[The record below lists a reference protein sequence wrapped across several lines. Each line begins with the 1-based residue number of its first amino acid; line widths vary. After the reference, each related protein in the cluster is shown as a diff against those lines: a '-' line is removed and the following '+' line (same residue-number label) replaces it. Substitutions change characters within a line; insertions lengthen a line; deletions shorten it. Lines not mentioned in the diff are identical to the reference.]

1 MKAVVF
7 LFAVVFV
14 CLSPAFSQLAAEE
27 PAAMEVMLNTA
38 LMPVMNELRVVKEE
52 LASVKA
58 DVAAVKADVASVKAD
73 IAAVKA
79 ELAGVKADVASVKA
93 ELAALKRE
101 VFDLKLEVRELKG
114 EVRGQEIRIT
124 DLREQVSRQANT
136 LPWVAGSL
144 VMVLLAFLGWGF
156 AKWLKDKEKSSEEVA
171 GLQQQLQAQQ
181 AELTA
186 MQAELV
192 RLRTENERLKP

>member
-7 LFAVVFV
+7 LFVVVFV
-14 CLSPAFSQLAAEE
+14 CLSPALGELAAEE

-38 LMPVMNELRVVKEE
+38 LMPVMNELRVMKEE
-52 LASVKA
+52 LAAVKTEF
-58 DVAAVKADVASVKAD
+58 AAVKTEF
-73 IAAVKA
+73 AAMKSEFA
-79 ELAGVKADVASVKA
+79 AMKKELI
-93 ELAALKRE
+93 
-101 VFDLKLEVRELKG
+101 DLKLEVRELKG
-114 EVRGQEIRIT
+114 EVRGQEVRIT

-136 LPWVAGSL
+136 LTWVAGLL
-144 VMVLLAFLGWGF
+144 VTVLLAFLGWGF
-156 AKWLKDKEKSSEEVA
+156 AKWLKDKEKSNEEVA

>member
-7 LFAVVFV
+7 LFVVVFV
-14 CLSPAFSQLAAEE
+14 CLSPALGELAAEE

-38 LMPVMNELRVVKEE
+38 LMPVMNELRVMKEE
-52 LASVKA
+52 LAAVKTEFA
-58 DVAAVKADVASVKAD
+58 AMKSEVAAMKK
-73 IAAVKA
+73 
-79 ELAGVKADVASVKA
+79 ELI
-93 ELAALKRE
+93 
-101 VFDLKLEVRELKG
+101 DLKLEVRELKG
-114 EVRGQEIRIT
+114 EVRGQEVRIT

-171 GLQQQLQAQQ
+171 AL
-181 AELTA
+181 
-186 MQAELV
+186 QAELV
-192 RLRTENERLKP
+192 ALRAENERLKPQIVTERGGAVQRE

>member
-7 LFAVVFV
+7 LFVVVFV
-14 CLSPAFSQLAAEE
+14 CLSPALGELAAEE

-38 LMPVMNELRVVKEE
+38 LMPVMNELRVMKEE
-52 LASVKA
+52 L
-58 DVAAVKADVASVKAD
+58 AAVKADVASVKAD
-73 IAAVKA
+73 V
-79 ELAGVKADVASVKA
+79 AGVKADVASVEAELASVKA

-124 DLREQVSRQANT
+124 DLREQVSRQAT
-136 LPWVAGSL
+136 ALTWVAGLL

>member
-7 LFAVVFV
+7 LFVVVFV
-14 CLSPAFSQLAAEE
+14 CLSPALGELAAEE
-27 PAAMEVMLNTA
+27 FTVTEGMLNTA
-38 LMPVMNELRVVKEE
+38 LMPVMNELRVMKEE
-52 LASVKA
+52 LAAVKADIASVKA
-58 DVAAVKADVASVKAD
+58 DVA
-73 IAAVKA
+73 
-79 ELAGVKADVASVKA
+79 GVKADVAGVEAELASVKA
-93 ELAALKRE
+93 ELSALKRE

-114 EVRGQEIRIT
+114 EVRGQEVRIT

>member
-7 LFAVVFV
+7 LFVVVFV
-14 CLSPAFSQLAAEE
+14 CLSPALGELAAEE

-52 LASVKA
+52 LAAVKADIASVKA
-58 DVAAVKADVASVKAD
+58 DV
-73 IAAVKA
+73 
-79 ELAGVKADVASVKA
+79 AGVKADVAGVEAELASVKA
-93 ELAALKRE
+93 ELSALKRE

-114 EVRGQEIRIT
+114 EVRGQEVRIT

>member
-7 LFAVVFV
+7 LFVVVFV
-14 CLSPAFSQLAAEE
+14 CLSPALGELAAEE

-52 LASVKA
+52 LA
-58 DVAAVKADVASVKAD
+58 AVKADVASVKAD
-73 IAAVKA
+73 VAS
-79 ELAGVKADVASVKA
+79 VKADVASVEAELASVKA
-93 ELAALKRE
+93 ELSALKRE

-114 EVRGQEIRIT
+114 EVRGQEVRIT